1 MSADENESENDKV
14 PLWVHEEMVQRGKD
28 WRERADKMLEYSH
41 DGPNQFSRKFLATF
55 HADFLQ
61 YGAAVIAA
69 VRETKPDVYLRTA
82 AQLVP
87 KEFLIQVAKPMSDMS
102 DAELARMAM
111 DAAPRLV
118 ERMAQEAEASDDG
131 EDEAEEG

>member
-1 MSADENESENDKV
+1 MSSEEDEKV
-14 PLWVHEEMVQRGKD
+14 PLWVHEQMVQRDKE
-28 WRERADKMLEYSH
+28 WRGRADKMLEYSN

-61 YGAAVIAA
+61 YGAAVIAT

-87 KEFLIQVAKPMSDMS
+87 KEFLVQVARPMSDMS

-111 DAAPRLV
+111 DAAPKMI
-118 ERMAQEAEASDDG
+118 EHFAQEASDDG
-131 EDEAEEG
+131 EDEAEGQ